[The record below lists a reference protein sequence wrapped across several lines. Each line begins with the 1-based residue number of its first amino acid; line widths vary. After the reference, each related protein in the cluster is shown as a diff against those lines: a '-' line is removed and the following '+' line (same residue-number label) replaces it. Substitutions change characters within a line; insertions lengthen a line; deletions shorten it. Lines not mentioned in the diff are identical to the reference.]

1 MDKFGIDNRP
11 YAHQKGEGPSYN
23 FGVDF
28 TVKASEIQGGS
39 GAAILEYVT
48 RKGEEPPDHTHA
60 TEDEMFYVLQ
70 GEIAFRCG
78 GGTIDLDEGGFIFCR
93 EGSSTAIRY
102 AATTQYGSWW
112 SRVRYGM
119 ESAAAGE
126 ALSETWKRLGERS
139 FRGVRAARLQDGP
152 VCSGFAPKGNRS
164 S

>member
-1 MDKFGIDNRP
+1 
-11 YAHQKGEGPSYN
+11 
-23 FGVDF
+23 
-28 TVKASEIQGGS
+28 
-39 GAAILEYVT
+39 
-48 RKGEEPPDHTHA
+48 
-60 TEDEMFYVLQ
+60 MFYVLQ

-78 GGTIDLDEGGFIFCR
+78 GGTFDLEEGGFIFCR
-93 EGSSTAIRY
+93 EGSSTATRY

-152 VCSGFAPKGNRS
+152 ECSGFPRKAIGLARKAGKVIFAQESSAMTSRQKVGYIVNHQYSTSIRRLFYPRS
-164 S
+164 INSSKEAGQQGSRE